1 MSFSKFVNQKH
12 PKQKQDKKEA
22 RGEVAKETIVKMKG
36 KSGELVQLNDPVL
49 SELIRKHANQPN
61 NRYKQFGPDQLNT
74 GCKPRVKSQVKRVGQ
89 SNGST
94 MNKPSKL
101 IEVRKRPADNEEIEA
116 KRFKDD
122 DCIDLTGYEDF
133 VDLKSVKC
141 KSNEGNEAKEVN
153 KSQPNFS
160 RLGK

>member
-12 PKQKQDKKEA
+12 PKQKQVKKEA

-89 SNGST
+89 SNGSA

>member
-1 MSFSKFVNQKH
+1 
-12 PKQKQDKKEA
+12 
-22 RGEVAKETIVKMKG
+22 
-36 KSGELVQLNDPVL
+36 
-49 SELIRKHANQPN
+49 
-61 NRYKQFGPDQLNT
+61 
-74 GCKPRVKSQVKRVGQ
+74 
-89 SNGST
+89 

-160 RLGK
+160 RLGKQKKYLQWKFILAVELIEFLKYTISSCQYMFDRYIIMKL